1 MMTVNGQLFA
11 WLFIAPLRI
20 CSPITY
26 LYVSAAAKQYDA
38 YREGEGVSERALFVI
53 DKQGKIFR
61 SYRSPIA
68 VNPGAD
74 GILEALEKMNGIKSH
89 VYTESA
95 N

>member
-1 MMTVNGQLFA
+1 MRHSQRAVTCIFRCFPTLEPKGAV
-11 WLFIAPLRI
+11 
-20 CSPITY
+20 
-26 LYVSAAAKQYDA
+26 AKQYGA
-38 YREGEGVSERALFVI
+38 YREGEGVCERALFVI
-53 DKQGKIFR
+53 DKQGKIFW

>member
-1 MMTVNGQLFA
+1 MGC
-11 WLFIAPLRI
+11 I
-20 CSPITY
+20 
-26 LYVSAAAKQYDA
+26 
-38 YREGEGVSERALFVI
+38 EGTERALFVI

-89 VYTESA
+89 VYTERA